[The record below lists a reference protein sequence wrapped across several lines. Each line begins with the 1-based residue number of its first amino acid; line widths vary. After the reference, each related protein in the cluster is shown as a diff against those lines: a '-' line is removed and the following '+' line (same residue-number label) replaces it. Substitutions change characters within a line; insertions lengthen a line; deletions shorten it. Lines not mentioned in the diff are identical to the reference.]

1 MKDQYLTNDI
11 LFSKND
17 KNVIV
22 ITTNISTTM
31 SLAMVSAMVAI
42 IISSFLFK
50 KLHYN
55 NAPRLLSP
63 SPP

>member
-1 MKDQYLTNDI
+1 
-11 LFSKND
+11 
-17 KNVIV
+17 
-22 ITTNISTTM
+22 
-31 SLAMVSAMVAI
+31 MVAI

-63 SPP
+63 SPPWPQQLRWWIVILW